1 MNIFRL
7 ILLSMPIVFA
17 TACDRI
23 GKADVQQERPA
34 TRPTSR
40 PTSRMS
46 GTEVSLTPSE
56 QAEVGIE
63 VETATMVGQ
72 PEVLESPGKITLTD
86 TGNWRIGV
94 LTSGRVEKVD
104 VGLGDFVREGQILAR
119 MHSHDVHDVRAAYQ
133 TSRTD
138 LSRAQAAAALAQI
151 NYGRAER
158 LYSLKAGSLAEVERA
173 RQELANTEAAVR
185 DQQIGLEK
193 ERIHLEGN
201 LGVPAD
207 PGPEAGET
215 EADLIPI
222 RAAGSGYILTKNV
235 TPGTVVDATKDLFII
250 GDLRRLW
257 MIASVNEANLA
268 KVRVGQ
274 SAVVRTNAFPSVS
287 FKGKVTNLSP
297 ELDPVTRVMRVRIEL
312 ENPEVRLRPEMLAT
326 AQIVVGPSRPVLLVP
341 SDAIQQ
347 INDSDVVFV
356 RRSEDR
362 FEVRPV
368 HAGDTFNGRVVLLE
382 GVKPGDVIVRRGSF
396 LLKSQLLKS
405 SIESQ

>member
-1 MNIFRL
+1 MNTFRL
-7 ILLSMPIVFA
+7 ILLSAPIVFA
-17 TACDRI
+17 NGCDRI

-34 TRPTSR
+34 TR

-63 VETATMVGQ
+63 VETATMVDQ

-86 TGNWRIGV
+86 TGSWRIGV

-104 VGLGDFVREGQILAR
+104 VSLGDLVREGQILAR

-138 LSRAQAAAALAQI
+138 LSRAQAAAALAQL
-151 NYGRAER
+151 NYERAQR
-158 LYSLKAGSLAEVERA
+158 LYSLKAGSLGEVERA
-173 RQELANTEAAVR
+173 RQELANAEAAVR
-185 DQQIGLEK
+185 DEQIELEK

-201 LGVPAD
+201 LGVAAD
-207 PGPEAGET
+207 PGPETGET

-257 MIASVNEANLA
+257 MIASVNEGNIRKL
-268 KVRVGQ
+268 RVGQ
-274 SAVVRTNAFPSVS
+274 GAVVRTNAFPAES

-312 ENPEVRLRPEMLAT
+312 ENPEIRLRPEMLAS
-326 AQIVVGPSRPVLLVP
+326 AQIVVGPSKPVLLVS

-362 FEVRPV
+362 FELQPV
-368 HAGDTFNGRVVLLE
+368 HSGDTFNGRVVLLE
-382 GVKPGDVIVRRGSF
+382 GVKPGDAVVTHGSF

-405 SIESQ
+405 SIEGQ

>member
-151 NYGRAER
+151 NYERAER

-185 DQQIGLEK
+185 DQQIELEK

-235 TPGTVVDATKDLFII
+235 TPGTVVDPTKDVFVI

-257 MIASVNEANLA
+257 MMASVNEANIRKL
-268 KVRVGQ
+268 RVGQ
-274 SAVVRTNAFPSVS
+274 VAMVQTKAFPSDS
-287 FKGKVTNLSP
+287 FTGKVANLSP

-312 ENPEVRLRPEMLAT
+312 SNPSMKLRPEMLAN
-326 AQIVVGPSRPVLLVP
+326 ARIAVGPSRSVLLVP
-341 SDAIQQ
+341 SGAIQQ

-356 RRSEDR
+356 GISEQR
-362 FEVRPV
+362 FEARPV
-368 HAGDTFNGRVVLLE
+368 HLGEMFNGRVVLLE
-382 GVKPGDVIVRRGSF
+382 GVKSGDAIVTRGSF

>member
-1 MNIFRL
+1 
-7 ILLSMPIVFA
+7 
-17 TACDRI
+17 
-23 GKADVQQERPA
+23 
-34 TRPTSR
+34 
-40 PTSRMS
+40 
-46 GTEVSLTPSE
+46 
-56 QAEVGIE
+56 
-63 VETATMVGQ
+63 
-72 PEVLESPGKITLTD
+72 
-86 TGNWRIGV
+86 
-94 LTSGRVEKVD
+94 
-104 VGLGDFVREGQILAR
+104 
-119 MHSHDVHDVRAAYQ
+119 
-133 TSRTD
+133 
-138 LSRAQAAAALAQI
+138 
-151 NYGRAER
+151 
-158 LYSLKAGSLAEVERA
+158 
-173 RQELANTEAAVR
+173 
-185 DQQIGLEK
+185 
-193 ERIHLEGN
+193 
-201 LGVPAD
+201 
-207 PGPEAGET
+207 
-215 EADLIPI
+215 
-222 RAAGSGYILTKNV
+222 
-235 TPGTVVDATKDLFII
+235 
-250 GDLRRLW
+250 

>member
-151 NYGRAER
+151 NYERAER

-185 DQQIGLEK
+185 DQQIELEK

-257 MIASVNEANLA
+257 MIASVNQANIA

-274 SAVVRTNAFPSVS
+274 GAFVRTNAFPSVS

-297 ELDPVTRVMRVRIEL
+297 ELDPVTRVMRARIEL